1 MDHTNL
7 QPTPELWKN
16 LHNSYDR
23 ESVRETVNLGIN
35 YSWCQVQ
42 LALELMTHS
51 SVLLSDEQGIQ
62 IIGLSPR
69 AMRARIINQVAS
81 HHHQHHGAVPPT
93 TSLCSST
100 TTDPKPSMSDLNEI
114 IYAVQQPDGEKVTF
128 MIHHHL
134 HWLDIGKQWL
144 CNMEEIFYF
153 SY

>member
-1 MDHTNL
+1 M
-7 QPTPELWKN
+7 
-16 LHNSYDR
+16 
-23 ESVRETVNLGIN
+23 
-35 YSWCQVQ
+35 
-42 LALELMTHS
+42 AHS

-114 IYAVQQPDGEKVTF
+114 IYAVQQPDGEKVTS
-128 MIHHHL
+128 MIHHHFHL
-134 HWLDIGKQWL
+134 TGYRKAVTLQNGR
-144 CNMEEIFYF
+144 IFLLLLLICPLRMDLQA
-153 SY
+153 